1 MELFPTHI
9 ILSGSSISIEKLL
22 QEKDDKSGWEKEWM
36 DFLEE
41 WYAPSDYIEVTTSG
55 STGNPK
61 TICLKKDFVAA
72 SALRTIRHFHLNEN
86 DKILHCLPSR
96 YIAGK
101 LMVVRALIGKLDLH
115 VVDPTTNFDFLQ
127 HIHFKFAAMVPNQ
140 VLKLLQLKKYNIELL
155 LIGGAAIPQQLE
167 KSLKHISTVC
177 YSSYGMTE
185 TATHIALRKLNG
197 KSADEYYHCLG
208 EIQVKL
214 SSDNCL
220 QIYMSGLEHD
230 FLQTTD
236 LAELKDGKTFMI
248 TGRSDHMIISGGI
261 KFSPEKL
268 EHKLEAYMEHPFIV
282 SSLPHETLGQQL
294 ILVIEGIETPETI
307 AHVNAICKKHLSKY
321 EQAKQIIF
329 VKKLPRTPNGKLNR
343 TGLKRS

>member
-9 ILSGSSISIEKLL
+9 ILNGSSTSVEKLL
-22 QEKDDKSGWEKEWM
+22 LKKEEKSGWEKEWL

-41 WYAPSDYIEVTTSG
+41 WYTPSDYIEVTTSG

-61 TICLKKDFVAA
+61 LIRLKKDFVAA
-72 SALRTIRHFHLNEN
+72 SALRTIHYFGLREN
-86 DKILHCLPSR
+86 DRVLHCLSSR

-115 VVDPTTNFDFLQ
+115 VIDPTTDFNVLQ
-127 HIHFKFAAMVPNQ
+127 NVPFKFAAMVPNQ
-140 VLKLLQLKKYNIELL
+140 VAKLMEWGMRNVEFL

-167 KSLKHISTVC
+167 EQLQQFDTVC

-197 KSADEYYHCLG
+197 EEADEYYHCLDD
-208 EIQVKL
+208 IQVKL
-214 SSDNCL
+214 SDDHCL
-220 QIYMSGLEHD
+220 RIYMLGLEQD
-230 FLQTTD
+230 YLQTTD
-236 LAELKDGKTFMI
+236 IAELKDEKTFKI

-261 KFSPEKL
+261 KFSPKKL
-268 EHKLEAYMEHPFIV
+268 EHKLEAHIKYPFMI
-282 SSLPHETLGQQL
+282 SSLPHDTLGQQL
-294 ILVIEGIETPETI
+294 ILVIEGIESTETV
-307 AHVNAICKKHLSKY
+307 AHLNAICQKNLNKY

-329 VKKLPRTPNGKLNR
+329 VTELPRTPNGKLNR
-343 TGLKRS
+343 NGLRKD